1 MKILSQPSF
10 MFKSFLDTNYM
21 KQLINFPTQIHGNIL
36 DLFITSNVQ
45 TVVEVKSDE
54 PLTASCDHVM
64 LKVKLSLPTTKRKNR
79 PVKTR
84 NFFKGNYDKINLYL
98 NSVEWDQL
106 FISDSNHDIN
116 QLYSSFTNYIHK
128 SIHNFIPFYRD
139 GKKSRTPKH
148 LRNLSDIKG
157 KVYKRQRTDSSY
169 KTLYKSLDR
178 LYSIAVKNHMKAV
191 EQKVLSSNNKKS
203 FFGFINRKLHKRS
216 YIPPLKKSTSE
227 TIVDSKE
234 KANLLNQ
241 HFSSVFLTDDDTTCP
256 SLYIND
262 KLDQMSPMGPV
273 IITPSMVSE
282 AIARIKSSVS
292 RTPDEVPA
300 YFLKKVS
307 STLAK
312 PLSILY
318 NLILSEGKVPDIWKQ
333 AIVTPIFK
341 KGLKSNPCD
350 YRPISLTSVICR
362 ILEIILHSHIYSH
375 LISNNILSSVQHG
388 FLPKRSSQSQQLV
401 LLNDLIQPF
410 DNKMTTDIIYLDFS
424 KAFDSVSHS
433 KLLHIL
439 YHYKINKETLDWI
452 TDYLTQRSQK
462 TVVDGHFSE
471 HCTVGSGVPQGS
483 VLGPL
488 LFLLYVEDLLQ
499 RLSNIKG
506 IKVYAYADDVKI
518 AGQTPQ
524 DIQDA
529 IKIVENWA
537 QNWKLKINPTKS
549 EHIRLSLPSCTS
561 SNPSNKYCV
570 NKIEIPQ
577 TDTVKD
583 LGIIFSSDLKFT
595 SHISKIYSKSISLA
609 YITLRTF
616 KNSNPNFFVNLY
628 KTYIRPITEYNCIT
642 WTPFLVSEVK
652 KIESVQKTFT
662 RKLFK
667 KLNIRYHSYYHRL
680 EQLGLDTLETRRIKL
695 DLIYTYKIIHNLINI
710 PTSDFFKT
718 NDILQSY
725 DLRRH
730 KFYLTKPFRP
740 HSAVAS
746 NFFIHRTIK
755 IWNKLP
761 DKTVHSPTLSIFKAR
776 LNELNLSLYFKSKL

>member
-1 MKILSQPSF
+1 
-10 MFKSFLDTNYM
+10 
-21 KQLINFPTQIHGNIL
+21 
-36 DLFITSNVQ
+36 
-45 TVVEVKSDE
+45 
-54 PLTASCDHVM
+54 
-64 LKVKLSLPTTKRKNR
+64 
-79 PVKTR
+79 
-84 NFFKGNYDKINLYL
+84 
-98 NSVEWDQL
+98 
-106 FISDSNHDIN
+106 
-116 QLYSSFTNYIHK
+116 
-128 SIHNFIPFYRD
+128 
-139 GKKSRTPKH
+139 
-148 LRNLSDIKG
+148 
-157 KVYKRQRTDSSY
+157 
-169 KTLYKSLDR
+169 
-178 LYSIAVKNHMKAV
+178 
-191 EQKVLSSNNKKS
+191 
-203 FFGFINRKLHKRS
+203 
-216 YIPPLKKSTSE
+216 
-227 TIVDSKE
+227 
-234 KANLLNQ
+234 
-241 HFSSVFLTDDDTTCP
+241 
-256 SLYIND
+256 
-262 KLDQMSPMGPV
+262 MSPMGPV

-282 AIARIKSSVS
+282 AIARLKSSVS

-300 YFLKKVS
+300 YFLKKAS

-318 NLILSEGKVPDIWKQ
+318 NLVLSKGKVPNIWKQ

-350 YRPISLTSVICR
+350 YWPISLTSVISR

-388 FLPKRSSQSQQLV
+388 FLPKKSSQSQQLV

-452 TDYLTQRSQK
+452 TDYLTQRSQT

-506 IKVYAYADDVKI
+506 IKVYAYADDVKL

-524 DIQDA
+524 DLQNA

-549 EHIRLSLPSCTS
+549 EHIRLSLSSCTS
-561 SNPSNKYCV
+561 SNPPNKYCV

-616 KNSNPNFFVNLY
+616 KNSNPIFFVNLY

-642 WTPFLVSEVK
+642 WSPFLVSEVK

-695 DLIYTYKIIHNLINI
+695 DIIYTYKIIHNLINI
-710 PTSDFFKT
+710 PTSDFFNT
-718 NDILQSY
+718 NEILQSY

-740 HSAVAS
+740 HSAVAT
-746 NFFIHRTIK
+746 NFYIHRTIK
-755 IWNKLP
+755 IWNKIP
-761 DKTVHSPTLSIFKAR
+761 DKTVNSPTLSIFKAR